1 MDPETKKLLDALN
14 ASFAEF
20 KQRDAQAT
28 AEQKKHGEVTA
39 ETKTALDRVQT
50 QLDEIEKKM
59 QRAAVVGG
67 GAGDETKAAATKASA
82 LELKAFDT
90 YFRKGDQKLSAEELK
105 ALSSD
110 SDTDGGFMVPTTRAA
125 RIIELL
131 REASDIRAL
140 ATVET
145 ITTGSDYEIP
155 AEGPDAFDA
164 GWVGERGARDE
175 TQGGKLA
182 MRKIPT
188 HEMYANPHVTRTLLD
203 DTGFDVEGWMNR
215 RVTQRMSQIEG
226 GAFVN
231 GDGVGKPFGL
241 MSNADIAEVVSGAA
255 AAIKADGLID
265 LIYDLPEAY
274 AKNATLI
281 MRRATV
287 REIRKLK
294 DNNGQYIWQPG
305 LAGGPPATILD
316 RPYREVIDMP
326 AIAANAHPILFGDFR
341 AGYVIVDRQ
350 GIRLIRD
357 ELTRKPFVQMY
368 TTKRTGGQV
377 VLAEAFRKLKISA

>member
-1 MDPETKKLLDALN
+1 MADENKALLDEMK
-14 ASFAEF
+14 STFEQF
-20 KQRDAQAT
+20 KTRDAQA
-28 AEQKKHGEVTA
+28 AEERKKLGATTT
-39 ETKTALDRVQT
+39 ETKTALEKIQDQM
-50 QLDEIEKKM
+50 DSIEKKM
-59 QRAAVVGG
+59 QRAQLAGS
-67 GAGDETKAAATKASA
+67 GDETKAEETRAAA
-82 LELKAFDT
+82 LQVKAFDS
-90 YFRKGDQKLSAEELK
+90 YFRKGDQKLTADEVK

-110 SDTDGGFMVPTTRAA
+110 SDTDGGFMVPTTRAN

-131 REASDIRAL
+131 REVSDIRAL

-155 AEGPDAFDA
+155 AEGPEGFDA
-164 GWVGERGARDE
+164 GWVGEREDRPE

-215 RVTQRMSQIEG
+215 RVTQRFAQIEG
-226 GAFVN
+226 LAFLN

-241 MSNADIAEVVSGAA
+241 MTAAGIGEVKSGAA
-255 AAIKADGLID
+255 AAIKADALID
-265 LIYDLPEAY
+265 LVYDLPEVY
-274 AKNATLI
+274 ARNATLI

-294 DNNGQYIWQPG
+294 DNNGQYLWQPG
-305 LAGGPPATILD
+305 LASGPPATIVD

-326 AIAANAHPILFGDFR
+326 ALAADAFPVLFGDFK

-357 ELTRKPFVQMY
+357 ELTKKPFVQMY

-377 VLAEAFRKLKISA
+377 VLAEAFRKLKIAA

>member
-1 MDPETKKLLDALN
+1 MADETKQLLDEMK
-14 ASFAEF
+14 STFEQF
-20 KQRDAQAT
+20 KTRDAQAA
-28 AEQKKHGEVTA
+28 AEAKKLGATTA
-39 ETKTALDRVQT
+39 ETKTALEKIQDQM
-50 QLDEIEKKM
+50 DSIEKKM
-59 QRAAVVGG
+59 QRAQLAGS
-67 GAGDETKAAATKASA
+67 GDETKAEEAKSTA
-82 LELKAFDT
+82 LQVKAFDS
-90 YFRKGDQKLSAEELK
+90 YFRKGDQRLSEDELK

-110 SDTDGGFMVPTTRAA
+110 SDTDGGFMVPTTRAN

-131 REASDIRAL
+131 REVSDIRAL

-155 AEGPDAFDA
+155 AEGPEGFDA
-164 GWVGERGARDE
+164 GWVGERQERPE
-175 TQGGKLA
+175 TAAGKLA

-215 RVTQRMSQIEG
+215 RVTQRFAQIEG
-226 GAFVN
+226 LAFLN

-241 MSNADIAEVVSGAA
+241 MATAGIGEVKSGAA
-255 AAIKADGLID
+255 AAIKADALID
-265 LIYDLPEAY
+265 LVYDLPEVY
-274 AKNATLI
+274 ARNSTLI
-281 MRRATV
+281 MKRSTV

-294 DNNGQYIWQPG
+294 DKNDQYLWQPG
-305 LAGGPPATILD
+305 IAGGAPATIVD
-316 RPYREVIDMP
+316 RPYREVVDMP
-326 AIAANAHPILFGDFR
+326 AIAADAFPILFGDFR

-357 ELTRKPFVQMY
+357 ELTRKPYVQMY

-377 VLAEAFRKLKISA
+377 VLSEAFRKLKIAA